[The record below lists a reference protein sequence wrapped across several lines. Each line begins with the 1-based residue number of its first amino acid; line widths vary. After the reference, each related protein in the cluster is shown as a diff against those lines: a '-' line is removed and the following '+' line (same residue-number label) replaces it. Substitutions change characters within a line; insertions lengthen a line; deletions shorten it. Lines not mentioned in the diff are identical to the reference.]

1 MAATPDPL
9 FDEDF
14 LRRLEGLALL
24 ARQLVNSRQ
33 RAERRSVQRGA
44 SIEFAEYRPF
54 GPGDDWRHIDWHAFA
69 RWRTLILKLYAEEQD
84 LPVHLLLDATA
95 SMDFGAPKKFDHARR
110 VAAGLA
116 YIALCNHDRL
126 GLVAL
131 DGAVP
136 ATLPPARGRQRFQEI
151 LRFLSER
158 TAAASPASLEDAA
171 RRWLAARPARGMV
184 VWVTDLWGS
193 DAGDALRA
201 LDRLRYARHEVA
213 VIHLADPSEADPGEP
228 GEYRIED
235 RETGATRSVV
245 VDASLRRAY
254 RERYEAYLDEIARHC
269 RRHQIALLRAETTED
284 IIALLTRSLREKGF
298 VQ

>member
-1 MAATPDPL
+1 MPDAADPL
-9 FDEDF
+9 FDDDF

-54 GPGDDWRHIDWHAFA
+54 GPGDDWRHIDWNAFA
-69 RWRTLILKLYAEEQD
+69 RWRTLVLKLYAEEQD
-84 LPVHLLLDATA
+84 MPVHLLLDATA

-126 GLVAL
+126 GLASL
-131 DGAVP
+131 DGAAPVS
-136 ATLPPARGRQRFQEI
+136 LPPARGRSRFQEI

-158 TAAASPASLEDAA
+158 TATRSPVSLEEAA
-171 RRWLAARPARGMV
+171 RRWLAARPSRGMA
-184 VWVTDLWGS
+184 VWITDLWGS
-193 DAGDALRA
+193 DPGDALRA
-201 LDRLRYARHEVA
+201 LDRLRYARHELS
-213 VIHLADPSEADPGEP
+213 VIHIADPTEGDPGEP
-228 GEYRIED
+228 GEYRLVD
-235 RETGATRSVV
+235 RETGAIRTVV
-245 VDASLRRAY
+245 VDASLRRSY
-254 RERYEAYLDEIARHC
+254 RERYAAYLDEIDRHC
-269 RRHQIALLRAETTED
+269 RRHRIPLLRAETSED
-284 IIALLTRSLREKGF
+284 VIALLTRSLREKGF

>member
-1 MAATPDPL
+1 MPDPL

-14 LRRLEGLALL
+14 LRRLESLALL

-54 GPGDDWRHIDWHAFA
+54 GPGDDWRHIDWHAYA
-69 RWRTLILKLYAEEQD
+69 RWRTLVLKLYAEEQD
-84 LPVHLLLDATA
+84 LPVNLLLDATA

-126 GLVAL
+126 GLATL
-131 DGAVP
+131 DGAAP
-136 ATLPPARGRQRFQEI
+136 ATLPPARGRSRFQEI
-151 LRFLSER
+151 LRFLSDR
-158 TAAASPASLEDAA
+158 AAAAAPASLEDAA

-184 VWVTDLWGS
+184 VWITDLWGS
-193 DAGDALRA
+193 DPGDALRA

-213 VIHLADPSEADPGEP
+213 VVHLADPTEADPGDP

-235 RETGATRSVV
+235 RETGAVRSVV
-245 VDASLRRAY
+245 VDESLRRAY
-254 RERYEAYLDEIARHC
+254 RARYEAYLDEIAAHC
-269 RRHQIALLRAETTED
+269 RRHRIPLLRAETTED

>member
-1 MAATPDPL
+1 MPAAPDPL

-24 ARQLVNSRQ
+24 ARQLVSSRQ

-44 SIEFAEYRPF
+44 SIEFAGYRPF
-54 GPGDDWRHIDWHAFA
+54 GPGDDWRHIDWNAYA
-69 RWRTLILKLYAEEQD
+69 RWRTLVLKLYSEEQD

-95 SMDFGAPKKFDHARR
+95 SMDFGAPRKFDHARR

-131 DGAVP
+131 DGGAP
-136 ATLPPARGRQRFQEI
+136 ATLPPARGRQRFQEV
-151 LRFLSER
+151 LGFLSAR
-158 TAAASPASLEDAA
+158 TATTSPASLEEAA
-171 RRWLAARPARGMV
+171 RRWLAARPARGMA
-184 VWVTDLWGS
+184 VWITDLWGS
-193 DAGDALRA
+193 DPGDALKA
-201 LDRLRYARHEVA
+201 LDRLRYARHELS
-213 VIHLADPSEADPGEP
+213 VIHIADPTEGDPGEA
-228 GEYRIED
+228 GEYRLVD
-235 RETGATRSVV
+235 RESGAVRTVV

-254 RERYEAYLDEIARHC
+254 RERYAAYLDEIERHC
-269 RRHQIALLRAETTED
+269 RRHRIPLLRAETSED
-284 IIALLTRSLREKGF
+284 VIGLLTRSLREKGF